1 MSETNPCERNCPKKA
16 MNAVEYRC
24 SRASGLLDTLA
35 AHLTAGGRGLAQTAQ
50 ELAVCP
56 SRTMPD
62 EQWVPAPSCMAAA
75 QQQADNMKAP
85 VKRSDLKAHERD
97 VLAQIILPGE

>member
-1 MSETNPCERNCPKKA
+1 
-16 MNAVEYRC
+16 MNAVAYRC
-24 SRASGLLDTLA
+24 SRAPGPLGTLA
-35 AHLTAGGRGLAQTAQ
+35 AHLTAGGRGLAQTAR

-75 QQQADNMKAP
+75 QQQADDMETP

-97 VLAQIILPGE
+97 VLANIILPGE